1 MNTELTAF
9 DLKFLSE
16 CGIPVDD
23 EQRADKEKETDSK
36 PHNERNEDAEYYRR
50 IIQDLG

>member
-1 MNTELTAF
+1 MNTDLTAF

-23 EQRADKEKETDSK
+23 EQSNDNDNDRRLSDEMTEAV
-36 PHNERNEDAEYYRR
+36 EYYRR
-50 IIQDLG
+50 IVEELG